1 MRISGNSGCES
12 CRGGGHREWG
22 AAREAAATRRGGNDG
37 PGGVA
42 AGATRGRVAVET
54 SQSSR
59 AELSLTTADGDKVV
73 LSVSSGAAEVFS
85 ANRSSGDYRYL
96 QSQRAQVAVQVEGN
110 LSEAELQDIRKL
122 AQIIGKAS
130 SDVMRGDAAK
140 AAEGV
145 ERATQLGSIQ
155 NFAFSLNKQVDYRYS
170 LEG

>member
-12 CRGGGHREWG
+12 CHGGHRDW
-22 AAREAAATRRGGNDG
+22 AAAAPGQTAATRRGNIGG
-37 PGGVA
+37 SPGGA
-42 AGATRGRVAVET
+42 ETTARRVAVEM

-73 LSVSSGAAEVFS
+73 LSVSSGSAEAFS
-85 ANRSSGDYRYL
+85 ANGNSGDYRYL
-96 QSQRAQVAVQVEGN
+96 QSQRAQVSVQVEGN

-130 SDVMRGDAAK
+130 SDVMRGDSAK

-145 ERATQLGSIQ
+145 QQAGELGSIQ